1 MEEMKYFAIVIV
13 VALASLS
20 VIAVTYHAILK
31 QDSVVITTISALIG
45 SIVGYY
51 FKLLKDKI
59 SRGE

>member
-1 MEEMKYFAIVIV
+1 MEEMKYFAIVIA
-13 VALASLS
+13 VAIISLS

-31 QDSVVITTISALIG
+31 QDSAVITTISALIG

>member
-13 VALASLS
+13 TALASLT
-20 VIAVTYHAILK
+20 VIAVTYYAILK
-31 QDSVVITTISALIG
+31 QDSVVITTISGLIG

-59 SRGE
+59 SRGG